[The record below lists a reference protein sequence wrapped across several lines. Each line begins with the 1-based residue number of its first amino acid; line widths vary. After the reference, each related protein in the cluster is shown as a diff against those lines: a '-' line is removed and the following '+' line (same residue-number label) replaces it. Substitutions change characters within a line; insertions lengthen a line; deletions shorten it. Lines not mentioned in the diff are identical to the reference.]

1 MLLITLSNSS
11 AGNYLYNK
19 KGNLLSTK
27 DGKEHGYGLRQI
39 ARVTES
45 CGGFYQVTPSADVF
59 TITIAL
65 PASLDLEAERNI
77 V

>member
-1 MLLITLSNSS
+1 
-11 AGNYLYNK
+11 
-19 KGNLLSTK
+19 
-27 DGKEHGYGLRQI
+27 LRQI

-45 CGGFYQVTPSADVF
+45 CGGFYQVTPSPDEF

-65 PASLDLEAERNI
+65 PTSLNFEAERNI